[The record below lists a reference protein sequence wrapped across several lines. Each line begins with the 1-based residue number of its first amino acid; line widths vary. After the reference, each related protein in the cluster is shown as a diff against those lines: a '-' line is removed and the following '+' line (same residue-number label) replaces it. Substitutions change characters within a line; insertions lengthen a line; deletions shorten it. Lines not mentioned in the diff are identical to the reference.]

1 MIGEIRS
8 RIGRA
13 KIAAQDSLV
22 MKIAYWLVRVF
33 VWWPIKFSVLLLYYV
48 MVWPVLTILGS
59 SSTMSLPESQGGNT
73 RTTAQKDRPK
83 RSRQRVK
90 IQVFRQQVWQDASG
104 SISDSDRAGNYIS
117 LYMDRIKAQN
127 GGCRVRAIDM
137 DTGSIVDTA

>member
-8 RIGRA
+8 RFDHA

-22 MKIAYWLVRVF
+22 VKIAYWLLRVF

-48 MVWPVLTILGS
+48 MVWPVLTVLGS
-59 SSTMSLPESQGGNT
+59 SSTMSFPESRGGNT
-73 RTTAQKDRPK
+73 RTTPQKDRPK
-83 RSRQRVK
+83 PSRQRIK

-104 SISDSDRAGNYIS
+104 SITDSDRAGNYIS